1 MLGRFLFASAAAI
14 AVATAAV
21 GQEGDDPASSTET
34 ATPSLSSSPDE
45 AGAHEAGGAPAVAP
59 VDELD
64 ALSEGGDDDFPEME
78 QAPQR
83 KPVSVTVRALDKITA
98 RYKDLTAAIGES
110 VKFGSL
116 EITPR
121 FCDKR
126 PPEEFP
132 ETTAF
137 LEIFDRDLSRAR
149 STALVEVRTRDSS
162 SGVRSKSAD
171 AVAPAAAMG
180 SDLPAALDPDRI
192 FAGWMFASSPALNP
206 LEHPVYDV
214 WVIDCKTAVVGN

>member
-21 GQEGDDPASSTET
+21 GQEGHDPASSTET
-34 ATPSLSSSPDE
+34 ATPSLPLSPDE

-59 VDELD
+59 VDELE
-64 ALSEGGDDDFPEME
+64 ALSQGGGDDFPEME

-83 KPVSVTVRALDKITA
+83 KPVSVTLRTLDKITA

-149 STALVEVRTRDSS
+149 SAALVEVGTRDSS
-162 SGVRSKSAD
+162 SGRSKSAD
-171 AVAPAAAMG
+171 AVAPAATMG